1 MGKEELVGWVEDSN
15 NVEPFFFLVVV
26 VVLLCLHFIL
36 FMANGPICKINNM
49 VVVEQ
54 SFSNNVKQIS
64 RTLGIDIVVVEAHP
78 FA

>member
-1 MGKEELVGWVEDSN
+1 
-15 NVEPFFFLVVV
+15 
-26 VVLLCLHFIL
+26 
-36 FMANGPICKINNM
+36 MANGPICKINDT

-54 SFSNNVKQIS
+54 SFSNVKQIS

>member
-1 MGKEELVGWVEDSN
+1 VELKIKQRE
-15 NVEPFFFLVVV
+15 FFFSFIFVV

-36 FMANGPICKINNM
+36 FMANGPICEINNT

-54 SFSNNVKQIS
+54 SLSNVKQIS

>member
-1 MGKEELVGWVEDSN
+1 MAKEEELVSRRFKQCGA
-15 NVEPFFFLVVV
+15 FFFFFFVVV

-36 FMANGPICKINNM
+36 FMANGPICKINDT

-54 SFSNNVKQIS
+54 SFSNVKQIS

>member
-1 MGKEELVGWVEDSN
+1 MD
-15 NVEPFFFLVVV
+15 PFV
-26 VVLLCLHFIL
+26 
-36 FMANGPICKINNM
+36 

-54 SFSNNVKQIS
+54 SFSNVKQIS

>member
-1 MGKEELVGWVEDSN
+1 VELKIKQRE
-15 NVEPFFFLVVV
+15 FFFSFIFVV
-26 VVLLCLHFIL
+26 VVLLCLH
-36 FMANGPICKINNM
+36 GPICEINNT

-54 SFSNNVKQIS
+54 SLSNVKQIS

>member
-1 MGKEELVGWVEDSN
+1 
-15 NVEPFFFLVVV
+15 
-26 VVLLCLHFIL
+26 
-36 FMANGPICKINNM
+36 MANGPICKINNM

>member
-1 MGKEELVGWVEDSN
+1 MK
-15 NVEPFFFLVVV
+15 FFFSFIFVVV

-36 FMANGPICKINNM
+36 FMANGPICEINNTI
-49 VVVEQ
+49 VVEQ
-54 SFSNNVKQIS
+54 SFSNVKQIS